1 MTVKSTRK
9 RIFPSAHEDARI
21 AGKALAALAYQ
32 SPSYRLAFQD
42 PDFLLRDE
50 LRPVRLQLEL
60 LKPELILQEHQI
72 ESTVVIFGSARIP
85 EPQAAMEALHTAKAE
100 LKHNPDSSLLK
111 RRVTIAERRLVNS
124 RYYEEA
130 RKLGRLVASHSDD
143 HRLVVMTGGGPG
155 IMEAANRGAHD
166 AGALNIGM
174 NIVLPHEQL
183 SNPYITPDLNFQF
196 HYFAIRKMHLIMR
209 AKALAAFPG
218 GFGTLDE
225 LFETLTLIQTR
236 KLRRIPVLLFGKEFW
251 ERVID
256 FQALVDEG
264 TISPQDLDL
273 FAYVETAEAAWEMI
287 LNAETA
293 NGDEEQ
299 KLR

>member
-1 MTVKSTRK
+1 MTDQPPRR
-9 RIFPSAHEDARI
+9 RIFPSAGEDARI
-21 AGKALAALAYQ
+21 ADKSVLALHCQ

-72 ESTVVIFGSARIP
+72 ESAIVIFGSARIP
-85 EPQAAMEALHTAKAE
+85 EPQDALNGLQAAKAE
-100 LKHNPDSSLLK
+100 LQRDAGNPLLQ
-111 RRVTIAERRLVNS
+111 RRLRIAERRLANS

-130 RKLGRLVASHSDD
+130 RKLGRLIGAHSDN
-143 HRLVVMTGGGPG
+143 HRFVVMTGGGSG
-155 IMEAANRGAHD
+155 IMEAANRGAQD

-183 SNPYITPDLNFQF
+183 PNPYITPELNFQF

-209 AKALAAFPG
+209 ARTLIAFPG

-225 LFETLTLIQTR
+225 LFETLTLIQTGKVR
-236 KLRRIPVLLFGKEFW
+236 ALSVLLFGKEFW
-251 ERVID
+251 ERVIH
-256 FQALVDEG
+256 FQTLVDEG
-264 TISPQDLDL
+264 TIAPEDLRL
-273 FAYVETAEAAWEMI
+273 FTYVDTAEEAWDHIMQS
-287 LNAETA
+287 APFPT
-293 NGDEEQ
+293 
-299 KLR
+299 